1 MKYPRV
7 TVHYAT
13 VQTPK
18 LGYSLH
24 DATGILAHWFQ
35 RVFPHQI
42 RDVLLKFGHIKE
54 HLAVSP
60 HLQTQVV
67 AGGVYLMGLEAK
79 RREVNGEKDTLSSR
93 N

>member
-1 MKYPRV
+1 M
-7 TVHYAT
+7 
-13 VQTPK
+13 TPQVIST
-18 LGYSLH
+18 LV
-24 DATGILAHWFQ
+24 Q

-79 RREVNGEKDTLSSR
+79 RREVNEEKDTLSSR